1 MEKNEVERKMREN
14 IFDSLIE
21 SDSLFVDRQAFEHGF
36 EPDSLPHRE
45 KEVRG
50 LGENLVEALRGH
62 IPSNML
68 LYGVPGSGKTIVT
81 KTVLKQLKSKGKS
94 NGTAV
99 KAYTIN
105 CRTVDTKY
113 RVIQGLANRLERAG
127 DIKIPFTGWPTD
139 KVLEEFRRRMDRR
152 GGIHVIVLDEI
163 DHLVSKVGD
172 SIIYS
177 LTNLNL
183 ELESSKCCIIGIS
196 NDLHFTKMLTPQVA
210 SRLAQIDLVF
220 HPYGANQINDIL
232 QERVRHGIRDGV
244 LDQSVVGLC
253 SALAAQEHGDA
264 RRALDLLRIAVKKA
278 QQMGHDL
285 VDRGHVRLA
294 QSQLEHD
301 QLTPVLRTLPLQQKI
316 LLFSICI
323 NEENGLKNISTG
335 EIYRT
340 YTEVCM
346 RIMIEP
352 LTPRRISSLLNELDS
367 LGIIIARNVS
377 KGRGGRSKQINSALP
392 ESLDVMAEMR
402 DSEPMIEEASKS
414 KYRLQR
420 PL

>member
-1 MEKNEVERKMREN
+1 MSEN

-21 SDSLFVDRQAFEHGF
+21 NDSLFMNREAFEHGF
-36 EPDSLPHRE
+36 EPQNLPHRE
-45 KEVRG
+45 KEVRA

-81 KTVLKQLKSKGKS
+81 KTVLKQLKAKGRA

-113 RVIQGLANRLERAG
+113 RVVQALANRLER
-127 DIKIPFTGWPTD
+127 DEDVKIPFTGWPTD
-139 KVLEEFRRRMDRR
+139 RVLEEFRRRMDRR
-152 GGIHVIVLDEI
+152 SGIHVIVLDEI

-172 SIIYS
+172 SIIYN

-183 ELESSKCCIIGIS
+183 ELESSRCCIIGIS
-196 NDLHFTKMLTPQVA
+196 NDLYFTKMLTPQVA

-232 QERVRHGIRDGV
+232 EDRVLRGV
-244 LDQSVVGLC
+244 RSGALESGVIGLC

-264 RRALDLLRIAVKKA
+264 RRALDLLRIAIKKA
-278 QQMGHDL
+278 QKMGHDL
-285 VDRGHVRLA
+285 VDKGHVRLA

-316 LLFSICI
+316 LLFSICM
-323 NEENGLKNISTG
+323 NEDNGLKNISTG
-335 EIYRT
+335 EIFRT
-340 YTEVCM
+340 YSEVCL

-377 KGRGGRSKQINSALP
+377 KGRGGRSKQINSAIP
-392 ESLDVMAEMR
+392 GSLDVMAELR
-402 DSEPMIEEASKS
+402 DSEPLIVEASKG